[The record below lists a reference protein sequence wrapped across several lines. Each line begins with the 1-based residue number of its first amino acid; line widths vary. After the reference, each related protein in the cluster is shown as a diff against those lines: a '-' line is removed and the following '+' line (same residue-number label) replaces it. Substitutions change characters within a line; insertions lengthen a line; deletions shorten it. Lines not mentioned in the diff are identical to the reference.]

1 MIRNNSK
8 FEQFWRTG
16 GFSLV
21 ETLVA
26 ISLLLIVI
34 AGPMTITARSA
45 KSTTFASEQ
54 VQAFFLA
61 QEGIE
66 LAQKLRDD
74 LLLQQFNNST
84 IQAWN
89 QFTTTLYNNCR
100 SASGCALHWE
110 SNTGVVSNPL
120 SCAAISNCRLHYRDS
135 DSRGRYTHN
144 SGAGTT
150 PTPFTRQ
157 VFFTYNPVSPERVL
171 VRSLVTWRTGSLVS
185 QQSVQVQTYLYNIYP
200 NP

>member
-1 MIRNNSK
+1 MIRSLPDFK
-8 FEQFWRTG
+8 IRATR

-34 AGPMTITARSA
+34 TGPMTITARSA
-45 KSTTFASEQ
+45 KSTSFASEQ

-74 LLLQQFNNST
+74 LLLQQFHNPT
-84 IQAWN
+84 FQAWR
-89 QFTTTLYNNCR
+89 QFTEVLYPNCR
-100 SASGCALHWE
+100 DTSGCALHWVNHTE
-110 SNTGVVSNPL
+110 VEVPPP
-120 SCAAISNCRLHYRDS
+120 SCASINLCQLHYRSTPD
-135 DSRGRYTHN
+135 RAKYTHQ
-144 SGAGTT
+144 SLGTT
-150 PTPFTRQ
+150 PTLFTRR
-157 VFFTYNPVSPERVL
+157 VFISHDTMAPERVL
-171 VRSLVTWRTGSLVS
+171 VRSLVTWRTGTLVRE
-185 QQSVQVQTYLYNIYP
+185 QRVEVQTYLYNIYP